1 MVAITLGAN
10 SSIMS
15 KDVKRQRYQ
24 FDLAAL
30 QRLAAVNYAALTK
43 LVAQLKQGGEQLI
56 KVGSHLH
63 FRVKVLHR
71 APYTTDIRIQQHAL
85 QTQLPGLVETE
96 LEVRLYHD
104 AQLAEVMRS
113 QNVSRLAPV
122 YEQPNPAM
130 HQSNEKFQVNRFL
143 QEWLELIREQGLAT
157 EY

>member
-1 MVAITLGAN
+1 MTT
-10 SSIMS
+10 
-15 KDVKRQRYQ
+15 DVKRKRYQ

-30 QRLAAVNYAALTK
+30 QRLAAINYAALVK
-43 LVAQLKQGGEQLI
+43 VLVHVKQGREYLI

-63 FRVKVLHR
+63 FRVAVIQS
-71 APYTTDIRIQQHAL
+71 APYTTDVRIQQHAL

-104 AQLAEVMRS
+104 AQLAEVTRS
-113 QNVSRLAPV
+113 QNVSRLQAV
-122 YEQPNPAM
+122 YEQPNRAM
-130 HQSNEKFQVNRFL
+130 HQVNEKFQVNRFL

>member
-1 MVAITLGAN
+1 MTRDI
-10 SSIMS
+10 
-15 KDVKRQRYQ
+15 KRQRYQ

-43 LVAQLKQGGEQLI
+43 LVKQIKQGSEKLI

-63 FRVKVLHR
+63 FRVAVVQR

-85 QTQLPGLVETE
+85 QTKLPGLVETE

-104 AQLAEVMRS
+104 AQLAEVTRS
-113 QNVSRLAPV
+113 QNVQRLAAV
-122 YEQPNPAM
+122 YTQPNPAM
-130 HQSNEKFQVNRFL
+130 HQRNEKFQVNQFL
-143 QEWLELIREQGLAT
+143 QEWLELIREQGLVA

>member
-1 MVAITLGAN
+1 MTR
-10 SSIMS
+10 
-15 KDVKRQRYQ
+15 DVKRQRYQ

-43 LVAQLKQGGEQLI
+43 LVAQLKQGREQLI
-56 KVGSHLH
+56 KVGTHLH
-63 FRVKVLHR
+63 FRVKVLQR

-85 QTQLPGLVETE
+85 QKRLPGLVETE

-113 QNVSRLAPV
+113 QNVSRLQPS

-130 HQSNEKFQVNRFL
+130 HHSNEKFQVNRFL
-143 QEWLELIREQGLAT
+143 QEWLELIRKQGLAA

>member
-1 MVAITLGAN
+1 MI
-10 SSIMS
+10 S
-15 KDVKRQRYQ
+15 DVKRKRYQ

-30 QRLAAVNYAALTK
+30 QRLAAVNYATLMK
-43 LVAQLKQGGEQLI
+43 LVAHIKQGREQLI

-63 FRVKVLHR
+63 FRVAVTQR
-71 APYTTDIRIQQHAL
+71 APYTTDVRIKQHAL
-85 QTQLPGLVETE
+85 QAKLPGLIETE

-104 AQLAEVMRS
+104 AQLAEVTRS
-113 QNVSRLAPV
+113 QNVTRLQAV
-122 YEQPNPAM
+122 YEQPNRAM